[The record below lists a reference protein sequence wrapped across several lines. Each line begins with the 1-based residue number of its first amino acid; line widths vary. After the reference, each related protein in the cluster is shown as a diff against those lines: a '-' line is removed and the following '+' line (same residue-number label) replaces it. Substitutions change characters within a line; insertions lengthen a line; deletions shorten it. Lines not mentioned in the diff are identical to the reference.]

1 MKMIAGYLENARKF
15 ERLATKESD
24 PKLKAHFG
32 QQALAYRQ
40 LATERAKKLGLPST
54 EGVRPCGEK
63 TGLRSP
69 SPHR

>member
-40 LATERAKKLGLPST
+40 LPPSGRKSSACHRRKELGLV
-54 EGVRPCGEK
+54 GKRPA
-63 TGLRSP
+63 
-69 SPHR
+69 